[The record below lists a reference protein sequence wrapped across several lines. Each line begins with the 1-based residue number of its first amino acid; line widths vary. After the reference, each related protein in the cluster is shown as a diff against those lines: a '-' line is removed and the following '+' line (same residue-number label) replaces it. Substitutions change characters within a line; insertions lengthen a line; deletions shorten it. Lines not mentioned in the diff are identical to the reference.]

1 MDIFRTYQGMD
12 DSEQDNEENA
22 DKLILNKGKT
32 VDCSSTE
39 EGNLKQSLK
48 DLKVSRMP
56 KKDE

>member
-1 MDIFRTYQGMD
+1 MD